1 MGSPEGVASHSSKG
15 AHKIYNTIDINF
27 SELSRTNIALKNR
40 NIKNL
45 KSHNYNMQSKKEIID
60 QSDDLIEPSMAEG
73 VEKKYNS
80 SVQSKTKFNIKL
92 TDASKNKKEDSKDK
106 KIVQFIGYNDNNAA
120 ANDRFSKSNTSFNS
134 SKRRK
139 SGK

>member
-1 MGSPEGVASHSSKG
+1 
-15 AHKIYNTIDINF
+15 
-27 SELSRTNIALKNR
+27 
-40 NIKNL
+40 
-45 KSHNYNMQSKKEIID
+45 MQSKKEIID

-92 TDASKNKKEDSKDK
+92 TDASKNKREDSKDK